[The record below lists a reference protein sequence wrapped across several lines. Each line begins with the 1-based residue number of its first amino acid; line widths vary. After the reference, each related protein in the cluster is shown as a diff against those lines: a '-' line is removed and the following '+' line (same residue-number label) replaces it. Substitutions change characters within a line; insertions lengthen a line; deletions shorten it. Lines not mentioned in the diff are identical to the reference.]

1 MHIVFVPLIIDIGRI
16 YDSNTFNIMKNNH
29 YDLNKNLSFII
40 TLNGYDFINM
50 KLVSQYYTE

>member
-1 MHIVFVPLIIDIGRI
+1 MHIVFVPLIIDIERI
-16 YDSNTFNIMKNNH
+16 YDSNTFNIIKKNH
-29 YDLNKNLSFII
+29 YDLNKNLII